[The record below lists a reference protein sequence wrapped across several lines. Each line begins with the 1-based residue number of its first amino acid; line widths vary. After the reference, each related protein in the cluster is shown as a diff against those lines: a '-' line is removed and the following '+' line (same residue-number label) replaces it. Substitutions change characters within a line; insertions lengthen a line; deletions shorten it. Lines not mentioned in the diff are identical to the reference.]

1 MTSNNI
7 KISNIDE
14 NSGILTFTLSNINV
28 SYANALRRV
37 LLSDIP
43 LIVFKTQPYSENNV
57 NILINKTR
65 MNNELIKQRLSCIP
79 IHIEDIDN
87 FPIEDYQ
94 IELDVKN
101 DSSSLIYVTREDF
114 KIKNIK
120 TNSYLKDSEVKTIF
134 PPDPITREYIDIMR
148 LRPKISD
155 SIESEQL
162 KLVAK
167 LAISNAGHDGAFNVV
182 STCAYGNTLDALKID
197 EEWKIKEA
205 TLKEKYTKEEIE
217 FAKKDWM
224 LLDAKRC
231 YTEDSFDFT
240 IETVGIY
247 SNFRLV
253 EMASLV
259 IIKKLYI
266 FLESIKNNSSLI
278 YDAIDTLENCYIITI
293 ENEDYTI
300 GKIIEYYLY
309 SNLFIEKKDINFVG
323 FLKKHPH
330 DKNSIIKISY
340 KMQTSKDEII
350 TILEEA
356 VNESIMLLNQIAKYF
371 NNN

>member
-1 MTSNNI
+1 MTSNKIN
-7 KISNIDE
+7 ISNIDE

-43 LIVFKTQPYSENNV
+43 LVVFKTQPYSENKV

-65 MNNELIKQRLSCIP
+65 MNNELLKQRLSCIP

-94 IELDVKN
+94 VELDVKN
-101 DSSSLIYVTREDF
+101 DTNSMIYITSEDF
-114 KIKNIK
+114 KIKNIQ
-120 TNSYLKDSEVKTIF
+120 TNTYLKDSEVKTIF
-134 PPDPITREYIDIMR
+134 PPDQITREYIDIMR

-155 SIESEQL
+155 TVESEQL
-162 KLVAK
+162 KLVATF
-167 LAISNAGHDGAFNVV
+167 AISNAGHDGAYNVV
-182 STCAYGNTLDALKID
+182 STCAYGNTLDPIKID
-197 EEWKIKEA
+197 ENWNIKEA
-205 TLKEKYTKEEIE
+205 SLKEKYSKEEIE

-224 LLDAKRC
+224 LLDSKR
-231 YTEDSFDFT
+231 YFVDDSFDFI
-240 IETVGIY
+240 IESIGIY
-247 SNFRLV
+247 TNFKLI
-253 EMASLV
+253 EMACLI
-259 IIKKLYI
+259 IIKKLYV

-309 SNLFIEKKDINFVG
+309 NNLFIQKKDINYVG

-371 NNN
+371 NND